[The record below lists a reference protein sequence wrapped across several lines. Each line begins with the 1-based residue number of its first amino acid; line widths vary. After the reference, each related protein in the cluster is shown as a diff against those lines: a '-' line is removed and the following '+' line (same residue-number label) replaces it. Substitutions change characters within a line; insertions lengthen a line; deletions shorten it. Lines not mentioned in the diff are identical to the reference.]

1 MWPQEVMYSS
11 RWDFWFSKS
20 GCVNNNRRQQQSVFP
35 APHRVS
41 SSSTMGFWGFMSF
54 EKLLSQASV
63 TLDHHPIVI
72 CAVDMFL
79 GQILRF
85 FVVGVLLSFPHI
97 GHVMSLYKRQ
107 NVLDRILNFF
117 LVIVKH
123 VFRAFGMY
131 FLRIFFFWDISFFGE
146 QIFGNKNHR
155 FEGLYVLYNSQV
167 PDCKNIL
174 CCGCYWARRWA
185 FFSIT

>member
-1 MWPQEVMYSS
+1 
-11 RWDFWFSKS
+11 
-20 GCVNNNRRQQQSVFP
+20 
-35 APHRVS
+35 
-41 SSSTMGFWGFMSF
+41 MGF
-54 EKLLSQASV
+54 EKLLSRASV

-72 CAVDMFL
+72 RAVYVFL

-85 FVVGVLLSFPHI
+85 FIVGALLSFPHI
-97 GHVMSLYKRQ
+97 GHVLSLYKWQ

-123 VFRAFGMY
+123 IFRAFGM
-131 FLRIFFFWDISFFGE
+131 FLLRNIFWDISFFGE

-155 FEGLYVLYNSQV
+155 FEGLYVLYDSQV

-174 CCGCYWARRWA
+174 CCGCY
-185 FFSIT
+185 